1 MTEWLNNFVSKYS
14 ACRSAA
20 GLPDINNKFDA
31 HGVILDTKQNVLA
44 INNLTNTLVDI
55 DKNYDNFKEQI
66 EFAERAAILQ
76 YDGNLPQEWAEA
88 IAAMELRQKPTT
100 ISSDGWQEIKQTFN
114 NCLLPQ
120 IEQLI
125 AHKWTIEQV
134 FGCHKQIPEN
144 HYQSKGLLMQLVNK
158 SIQQISQTG
167 IIAIN
172 KNAQITKILPQEY
185 PNANIITTLSQ
196 LP

>member
-1 MTEWLNNFVSKYS
+1 MHLFPQFNLLKYLDKILEQQPNEYNS
-14 ACRSAA
+14 STINVIDN
-20 GLPDINNKFDA
+20 GLDQSNDES
-31 HGVILDTKQNVLA
+31 V
-44 INNLTNTLVDI
+44 
-55 DKNYDNFKEQI
+55 
-66 EFAERAAILQ
+66 FAERAAILQ
-76 YDGNLPQEWAEA
+76 YDGNLPQDWAEA
-88 IAAMELRQKPTT
+88 IAAIELRQKPNT